1 MNTLLLDKEY
11 YHFNNEELNVI
22 ITKKNITIEID
33 GNVKINDLESKEDIN
48 LNIKVSD
55 NSSLI
60 YNKYNKNLS
69 NSNIIIDVNNNTKV
83 RFNQSAYNELEGNFK
98 VNANILGS
106 NNNTTINFYG
116 VTNQK
121 GKMIVDATGDVKRNL
136 KNNDMLENGRIL
148 ALNEE
153 QNIILPNLLVS
164 SNEVVINHNA
174 TLSSLNEDYL
184 FYLES
189 KGLTKEDAS
198 NLIYRG
204 FLTSKLEIDDETKN
218 NLLD

>member
-11 YHFNNEELNVI
+11 YKFSNEDINVI

-48 LNIKVSD
+48 LNIKVNN
-55 NSSLI
+55 NSKLI
-60 YNKYNKNLS
+60 YNKFNKNLS
-69 NSNIIIDVNNNTKV
+69 NSNVTIDISNNTDV
-83 RFNQSAYNELEGNFK
+83 SFNQSVYNELEGNFK
-98 VNANILGS
+98 IDANILG
-106 NNNTTINFYG
+106 NDNNTIINYYG

-121 GKMIVDATGDVKRNL
+121 GKIKVDATGNVVKDI
-136 KNNDMLENGRIL
+136 KNNNMLENVRIL

-164 SNEVVINHNA
+164 SNEVSINHNA
-174 TLSSLNEDYL
+174 TLSSINEDYL

-189 KGLTKEDAS
+189 KGLTKEEAI
-198 NLIYRG
+198 NLIYKG
-204 FLTSKLEIDDETKN
+204 FITCKLDIDQELKN
-218 NLLD
+218 SLLG

>member
-11 YHFNNEELNVI
+11 YKFKDQELNVI

-48 LNIKVSD
+48 LNILVKD
-55 NSSLI
+55 NSRLI
-60 YNKYNKNLS
+60 YNKFNKNLS
-69 NSNIIIDVNNNTKV
+69 NSNVKIDINNNTDV
-83 RFNQSAYNELEGNFK
+83 SFNQSVYNELEGNFK
-98 VNANILGS
+98 IDANILG
-106 NNNTTINFYG
+106 NDNNTIINYYG

-121 GKMIVDATGDVKRNL
+121 GKLVVDATGNVIKDI
-136 KNNDMLENGRIL
+136 KNNNMLENVRIL

-153 QNIILPNLLVS
+153 ENIILPNLLVS
-164 SNEVVINHNA
+164 SNEVSINHNA
-174 TLSSLNEDYL
+174 TLSSINEDYL

-189 KGLTKEDAS
+189 KGLTKEEAI

-204 FLTSKLEIDDETKN
+204 FITSKLDIDQELKD

>member
-11 YHFNNEELNVI
+11 YHFNNEELNIV

-48 LNIKVSD
+48 LNIKVND

-69 NSNIIIDVNNNTKV
+69 NSNIIIDINNNTNV
-83 RFNQSAYNELEGNFK
+83 RFNQSAYNELGGNFK

-116 VTNQK
+116 VTNQR
-121 GKMIVDATGDVKRNL
+121 GKMIVDATGDVKKNL
-136 KNNDMLENGRIL
+136 KNNDMLENVRIL
-148 ALNEE
+148 ALNKE

-174 TLSSLNEDYL
+174 TLSSLDEDYL

>member
-1 MNTLLLDKEY
+1 MNKLLLDKDY
-11 YHFNNEELNVI
+11 YHFKDEELNII

-48 LNIKVSD
+48 LNIKVND

-69 NSNIIIDVNNNTKV
+69 NSNIIIDVNNNTNV

-121 GKMIVDATGDVKRNL
+121 GKMIVDATGDVKKNL
-136 KNNDMLENGRIL
+136 KNNDMLENVRIL